1 MTTFACCTSSNF
13 LQRRKMTQKAN
24 LFKGQQKKK
33 SVPPN
38 SHGKPSVTRKGNYLV
53 LRVCV
58 FCLWKSPVLDSMCI
72 CFFLFW
78 FVQGRDLWSRPKSP
92 RRWMLI
98 VYVPFSILFPNAIF
112 IFSQIFRGLYML
124 GMLWFRLMGY
134 VMWKCKWGQLNFV
147 VIDSYEVG
155 LSKSAY

>member
-1 MTTFACCTSSNF
+1 MQSKPRGRE
-13 LQRRKMTQKAN
+13 RRKMTQKAN

-38 SHGKPSVTRKGNYLV
+38 RHGKPSVTRKGNYLA

-58 FCLWKSPVLDSMCI
+58 FCLWKSPVLDSMFI
-72 CFFLFW
+72 CFFFFW
-78 FVQGRDLWSRPKSP
+78 FVKGRDLLSRPKLVS
-92 RRWMLI
+92 
-98 VYVPFSILFPNAIF
+98 FSILFPNTIF
-112 IFSQIFRGLYML
+112 IFSQIFRGFFML

-134 VMWKCKWGQLNFV
+134 VMWKCKWSQLNFV

-155 LSKSAY
+155 LSKSAH

>member
-1 MTTFACCTSSNF
+1 MQSKPRGRERT
-13 LQRRKMTQKAN
+13 KMTQKAN

-38 SHGKPSVTRKGNYLV
+38 RHGKPSVTRKGNYLA
-53 LRVCV
+53 LHVCV
-58 FCLWKSPVLDSMCI
+58 FCLWKIPVLDSMWFVFV
-72 CFFLFW
+72 FFFW
-78 FVQGRDLWSRPKSP
+78 FVQGRDLWSQPKLP

-98 VYVPFSILFPNAIF
+98 VYVSFSILFPNTISIF
-112 IFSQIFRGLYML
+112 FLQIFRGFFML

-155 LSKSAY
+155 LSKSAH